1 MTHYLV
7 TWHETDGNDATVYD
21 TVVEAATEDAAYEA
35 GSNEAYTYS
44 NVINM
49 ESDGDFG
56 FYFPCDCPEDV
67 EWDCPGHG
75 GIVMRSA
82 ERFDTEDEARAE
94 QRATHYHTHV

>member
-21 TVVEAATEDAAYEA
+21 TVVKADSEDAAYEA
-35 GSNEAYTYS
+35 GSDEAFTYS
-44 NVINM
+44 NMIDA
-49 ESDGDFG
+49 EPDGGFG
-56 FYFPCDCPEDV
+56 FYFPCDCPEDT
-67 EWDCPGHG
+67 DYCDGHG